1 MWPSICNK
9 YVIINLQPLLLTEKV
24 FVWSGYDGVI
34 LQFEFLDVFVKTLL
48 SKSKVSKLHS
58 LLLKIWN
65 CFLELYCPVL
75 EKPFYGAVTP
85 ATCVTRFENI
95 RIGTVCSFNCT
106 KGYEIK
112 SRVDNKY
119 LSCRIDG
126 TWDQDTPSCY
136 RKYYL
141 GDRNL
146 LKINSKQLASDVF
159 KV

>member
-1 MWPSICNK
+1 MS
-9 YVIINLQPLLLTEKV
+9 
-24 FVWSGYDGVI
+24 F
-34 LQFEFLDVFVKTLL
+34 
-48 SKSKVSKLHS
+48 SKLCC
-58 LLLKIWN
+58 LNLKCQSFIVYYLKFEN